1 MPTSSDVQIRVWR
14 AAWKHLRAVSVATK
28 KTDLPKSMIVLASAA
43 LLSIPFPKEEH
54 DEKNN
59 VEKTDQ

>member
-1 MPTSSDVQIRVWR
+1 MPPSTDVQIRIFR
-14 AAWKHLRAVSVATK
+14 AAWKHLRAVSLATK
-28 KTDLPKSMIVLASAA
+28 NSDLPKSMIVLASAA

-54 DEKNN
+54 NEKID